1 MLLEIIENCE
11 IYKKKKVVIE
21 DYSSNLTSIVQKTI
35 KQKIEELRSNLNIFF
50 KELQDI
56 VDVMENHLLCYE
68 LERISKL
75 LLLKNDKIIILSSI
89 NSLLDRFTNFERN
102 IFYEI
107 QNIKD
112 PQKLYTLLYY
122 ILGDCF
128 SFKVDYDLVIE
139 NYKLLIEDK
148 ELTNLMNQIKLI
160 LLDQDRA
167 YDFRKILLLYSQILF
182 NLDKQ
187 ETSLL
192 TDFKEIEL
200 LVISE
205 LDALLKP
212 FTIET
217 NYIYFLKIIEN
228 IEIFLKKNIII
239 SFCEGNGIE
248 IKNINNDPTF
258 ISNVLNEVQLYF
270 EQKKNKLNIKF
281 EKYNL
286 KEYNIPFNLF
296 D

>member
-1 MLLEIIENCE
+1 
-11 IYKKKKVVIE
+11 
-21 DYSSNLTSIVQKTI
+21 
-35 KQKIEELRSNLNIFF
+35 
-50 KELQDI
+50 
-56 VDVMENHLLCYE
+56 MENHLLCYE
-68 LERISKL
+68 LERISKI

-89 NSLLDRFTNFERN
+89 NSLLDPFTNSERN

-139 NYKLLIEDK
+139 NYKLFIEDK
-148 ELTNLMNQIKLI
+148 ELANLMIQIKLI
-160 LLDQDRA
+160 LLDPDRA

-182 NLDKQ
+182 DLDNKEANLLK
-187 ETSLL
+187 
-192 TDFKEIEL
+192 DFKEIEL

-228 IEIFLKKNIII
+228 IEIFIKKNIII
-239 SFCEGNGIE
+239 SFCEENDID
-248 IKNINNDPTF
+248 IKDINIDPSFINN
-258 ISNVLNEVQLYF
+258 ILNEVQLYF

-281 EKYNL
+281 EK
-286 KEYNIPFNLF
+286 I
-296 D
+296 